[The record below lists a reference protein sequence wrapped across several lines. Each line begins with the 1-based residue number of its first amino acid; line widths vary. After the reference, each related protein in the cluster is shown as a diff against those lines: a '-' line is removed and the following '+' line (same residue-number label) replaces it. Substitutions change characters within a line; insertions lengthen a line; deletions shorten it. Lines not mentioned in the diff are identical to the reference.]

1 MIEEERNVRVI
12 SLQLLSAALVASLWI
27 AVSPQ

>member
-12 SLQLLSAALVASLWI
+12 SLQLLSAALVAGLWI

>member
-12 SLQLLSAALVASLWI
+12 SLQLLSVALVASLWI